1 LNLVPFGFRVT
12 AAVALRGP
20 LCVGIDPHPQ
30 LLAEWGLPASADG
43 LRRFALTAVEALAG
57 EVAAI
62 KPQSAF
68 FERYGSA
75 GIAVLEEVIAAGRA
89 RGALVIADV
98 KRGDIGSTM
107 TAYASAYLTEGA
119 PLAADAVTLSPYP
132 GFAALAPAFDEARRC
147 GRGVFV
153 LARTSTADGDA
164 IQQAIQR
171 TARQDG
177 SRGTGSGRTVA
188 QSVVDAAAERNAGAS
203 PVGHVGVVVGATRKG
218 HGLDLARLNATIL
231 APGLGAQGAT
241 AAELPGVF
249 GEALRFVLPSA
260 SREVLRH
267 GPDPLA
273 LRDAAV
279 RLRDELG
286 ANA

>member
-1 LNLVPFGFRVT
+1 MD
-12 AAVALRGP
+12 AVALRGP
-20 LCVGIDPHPQ
+20 LCVGIDPHPH
-30 LLAEWGLPASADG
+30 LLAEWGLPASAEG

-68 FERYGSA
+68 FESYGSA

-107 TAYASAYLTEGA
+107 TAYASAYLAEGA
-119 PLAADAVTLSPYP
+119 PLATDAITLSPYP
-132 GFAALAPAFDEARRC
+132 GFAALAPALDESQRC

-164 IQQAIQR
+164 IQQA
-171 TARQDG
+171 
-177 SRGTGSGRTVA
+177 GTHQGRTVA
-188 QSVVDAAAERNAGAS
+188 QSIVDAAAERNAGAS
-203 PVGHVGVVVGATRKG
+203 PVGHVGVVIGATRKR
-218 HGLDLARLNATIL
+218 HGLDLTKLNATIL

-241 AAELPGVF
+241 AAELPGMF

-267 GPDPLA
+267 GPDPAA
-273 LRDAAV
+273 LHDAAA
-279 RLRDELG
+279 RLRDDLA
-286 ANA
+286 ANVLSEYSLPSRERQSS